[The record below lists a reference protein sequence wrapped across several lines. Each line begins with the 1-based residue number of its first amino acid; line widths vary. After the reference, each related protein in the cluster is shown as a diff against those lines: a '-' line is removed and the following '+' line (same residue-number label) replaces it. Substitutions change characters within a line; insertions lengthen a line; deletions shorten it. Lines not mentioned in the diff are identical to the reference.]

1 MIEAYKRG
9 LSFESYW
16 RVSKPEDQQPRVIV
30 SAYAED
36 NHDDK
41 SLVSIPIEIDAS
53 ELDKADQRRLQMKV
67 HGVYFSLADCKK
79 LRQERI
85 EIGKLFNVSGVDDK

>member
-16 RVSKPEDQQPRVIV
+16 RVSKPEDQKPRVIV

-36 NHDDK
+36 N
-41 SLVSIPIEIDAS
+41 
-53 ELDKADQRRLQMKV
+53 QMKV
-67 HGVYFSLADCKK
+67 HG
-79 LRQERI
+79 I
-85 EIGKLFNVSGVDDK
+85 